1 MFKVYK
7 NILTKAQQKNLL
19 NFVKNKVKKIG
30 PKYPGLQS
38 YNNLHTYKE
47 LNIFLEKIK
56 KYVDINN
63 ILGCWVNYTNGD
75 HISWHNHPSKYSL
88 VYYLHNKDNV
98 GVMFRNMSNMNY
110 YLIEYT
116 EGLENSM
123 VVFDS
128 SRIHSV
134 PNSFKKLDRYTL
146 VMDLNG

>member
-1 MFKVYK
+1 
-7 NILTKAQQKNLL
+7 
-19 NFVKNKVKKIG
+19 
-30 PKYPGLQS
+30 
-38 YNNLHTYKE
+38 
-47 LNIFLEKIK
+47 
-56 KYVDINN
+56 
-63 ILGCWVNYTNGD
+63 
-75 HISWHNHPSKYSL
+75 
-88 VYYLHNKDNV
+88 
-98 GVMFRNMSNMNY
+98 MFRNMSNMNY

>member
-7 NILTKAQQKNLL
+7 NILTKDQQKNLL

-38 YNNLHTYKE
+38 NNNLHTYKE

-56 KYVDINN
+56 KYIDTNN

-134 PNSFKKLDRYTL
+134 PNSSKKLDRYTL

>member
-7 NILTKAQQKNLL
+7 NILTKNEQKNLF

-30 PKYPGLQS
+30 PLFPGLQTK
-38 YNNLHTYKE
+38 NNLHTYKE
-47 LNIFLEKIK
+47 LNIFLKKIK
-56 KYVDINN
+56 KYIDINS
-63 ILGCWVNYTNGD
+63 ISGCWANYTNGD

-88 VYYLHNKDNV
+88 VYYLHNKDNI
-98 GVMFRNMSNMNY
+98 GVMFRNTSNMDY

-123 VVFDS
+123 VIFDS

-134 PNSFKKLDRYTL
+134 PNSPNKLNRYTL
-146 VMDLNG
+146 IMDLI